1 MVYMSFETLLG
12 KMKEIVGSTLE
23 SYQSDFDKDIDQ
35 LNKITESE
43 PDKVKDYI
51 WAVRDMGTHLFD
63 RSKDYDKERL
73 SCIRTLYSF
82 ECSRYKEYCINFIP
96 AKGWLLKVNE

>member
-35 LNKITESE
+35 LNIITESE

-51 WAVRDMGTHLFD
+51 WAVRDIVTKHN
-63 RSKDYDKERL
+63 KE
-73 SCIRTLYSF
+73 
-82 ECSRYKEYCINFIP
+82 
-96 AKGWLLKVNE
+96 